1 MTGADDA
8 NLPYIVAISC
18 MVALMLISM
27 LIAIGIIKDKERF
40 TKVIGGAVV
49 VLGGGGLVYV
59 IGYTMAYV
67 AMSTDYVNSEIEGFA
82 ECVAKE
88 KVSDAP
94 APAPAEGEDG
104 PTLSPKEEVRASCCY
119 YLNGVYTAS
128 EDGSSEGEC
137 VYTERPW
144 SLEDEAVAVAD
155 EAPAEEPKKKDAP
168 KEDAK
173 PEGDKAEAENAEGDK
188 AEGEKPKEDNK

>member
-8 NLPYIVAISC
+8 NFPYIVAISC

-67 AMSTDYVNSEIEGFA
+67 AMSTDYINNDIEGFA

-94 APAPAEGEDG
+94 VAAPAEGQDG

-119 YLNGVYTAS
+119 YLEGVYTVN
-128 EDGSSEGEC
+128 EDGSEGQC

-144 SLEDEAVAVAD
+144 SLEGEAVAAAD
-155 EAPAEEPKKKDAP
+155 EASTEATKEEAPVKD
-168 KEDAK
+168 EK
-173 PEGDKAEAENAEGDK
+173 PEAASDDNKSEEANAEG
-188 AEGEKPKEDNK
+188 ASQKEDTKE

>member
-40 TKVIGGAVV
+40 TKVVGGAVV
-49 VLGGGGLVYV
+49 ILGGGSLVYV

-67 AMSTDYVNSEIEGFA
+67 AMSTDYVNNDIEGFA

-94 APAPAEGEDG
+94 APAPAEGEDA
-104 PTLSPKEEVRASCCY
+104 PKLSPKEECAQAQSTTRPPLLGLGTMIRKNY
-119 YLNGVYTAS
+119 PVY
-128 EDGSSEGEC
+128 
-137 VYTERPW
+137 RP
-144 SLEDEAVAVAD
+144 
-155 EAPAEEPKKKDAP
+155 
-168 KEDAK
+168 
-173 PEGDKAEAENAEGDK
+173 
-188 AEGEKPKEDNK
+188 